1 MSYPAS
7 PNGAGAIRVR
17 PDAAQFWAGAAATA
31 VVAALIALVG
41 ILVSRWALGIPI
53 LAPTGDGAWGN
64 AHTGEYAV
72 LAALAALIAAGL
84 LYLLEL
90 GAPAPRVFFG
100 WIVGLATLAAVV
112 YPFSTSAPVEQK
124 AATAIVNLI
133 LGIAIASLL
142 SAVSARA
149 IRISRTAPPGYG
161 QPRPQAY
168 GQPRPQAYE
177 RTEPVDRPGPP
188 PMDRPARRPLRP
200 MTGGKELLF
209 RTAAWWL
216 PLVAVSREG

>member
-64 AHTGEYAV
+64 AHTPEYV
-72 LAALAALIAAGL
+72 LLAALAALIAAGI

-100 WIVGLATLAAVV
+100 WIIGLATLAAVV
-112 YPFSTSAPVEQK
+112 YPFSTSAPTEQK

-133 LGIAIASLL
+133 LGVAIASLL

-149 IRISRTAPPGYG
+149 IRISRTGGLPVARPISG
-161 QPRPQAY
+161 PQAY
-168 GQPRPQAYE
+168 GQGPGPQAYGPGPGPRPQPYGS
-177 RTEPVDRPGPP
+177 TEPLNRPGSSPTPPNPP
-188 PMDRPARRPLRP
+188 PSDWR
-200 MTGGKELLF
+200 
-209 RTAAWWL
+209 
-216 PLVAVSREG
+216 

>member
-1 MSYPAS
+1 MSYPGS

-64 AHTGEYAV
+64 AHTGEYAL

-112 YPFSTSAPVEQK
+112 YPFSTSAPVDQK
-124 AATAIVNLI
+124 VATAIVNLI

-149 IRISRTAPPGYG
+149 IRISRAGPPVARPISGQSAYGQPGSQGYG
-161 QPRPQAY
+161 QPGSQPY
-168 GQPRPQAYE
+168 GQ
-177 RTEPVDRPGPP
+177 TEPLNRPGQPPLDRPGSSPTPP
-188 PMDRPARRPLRP
+188 SDWR
-200 MTGGKELLF
+200 
-209 RTAAWWL
+209 
-216 PLVAVSREG
+216 

>member
-64 AHTGEYAV
+64 AHTGEYAL

-112 YPFSTSAPVEQK
+112 YPFSTSAPLEQK
-124 AATAIVNLI
+124 TATAIVNLI

-149 IRISRTAPPGYG
+149 IRISRSAPPAYG

-168 GQPRPQAYE
+168 GQQPYGQQPYGQPRPQGYE
-177 RTEPVDRPGPP
+177 RTEPVDRPGQPP
-188 PMDRPARRPLRP
+188 LDRPGSSPTPPNDWR
-200 MTGGKELLF
+200 
-209 RTAAWWL
+209 
-216 PLVAVSREG
+216 

>member
-7 PNGAGAIRVR
+7 PNAAGAIRVR

-41 ILVSRWALGIPI
+41 ILVSRWALNIPI

-64 AHTGEYAV
+64 AHTGEYV
-72 LAALAALIAAGL
+72 LLAALAALVAAGV

-112 YPFSTSAPVEQK
+112 YPFSTSAPMEQK
-124 AATAIVNLI
+124 TATAIVNLI
-133 LGIAIASLL
+133 LGVAIASLL

-149 IRISRTAPPGYG
+149 IRISRTAPPVARPISGSQGYGQPGSQGYG
-161 QPRPQAY
+161 QPRSQ
-168 GQPRPQAYE
+168 GYE
-177 RTEPVDRPGPP
+177 RTEPVDRPGSSPTPP
-188 PMDRPARRPLRP
+188 TPPSDWR
-200 MTGGKELLF
+200 
-209 RTAAWWL
+209 
-216 PLVAVSREG
+216 

>member
-64 AHTGEYAV
+64 AHTGVYAL

-100 WIVGLATLAAVV
+100 WIMGLATLAAVV
-112 YPFSTSAPVEQK
+112 YPFSTSASWQQK
-124 AATAIVNLI
+124 TATAIVNLI

-149 IRISRTAPPGYG
+149 IRISRTAPPVTGPGPGPRSQPYG
-161 QPRPQAY
+161 QPRPQPY
-168 GQPRPQAYE
+168 EQTEPLNRPGQPPL
-177 RTEPVDRPGPP
+177 DRPGSSPTPP
-188 PMDRPARRPLRP
+188 SDWR
-200 MTGGKELLF
+200 
-209 RTAAWWL
+209 
-216 PLVAVSREG
+216 

>member
-1 MSYPAS
+1 
-7 PNGAGAIRVR
+7 V
-17 PDAAQFWAGAAATA
+17 
-31 VVAALIALVG
+31 L
-41 ILVSRWALGIPI
+41 
-53 LAPTGDGAWGN
+53 
-64 AHTGEYAV
+64 

-112 YPFSTSAPVEQK
+112 YPFSTSAPLDQK
-124 AATAIVNLI
+124 VATAIVNLI

-149 IRISRTAPPGYG
+149 IRISRTVPPTYGQPRPQEYG

-168 GQPRPQAYE
+168 GQPRPQPYE

-188 PMDRPARRPLRP
+188 PVDRPGSSPTPPNDWR
-200 MTGGKELLF
+200 
-209 RTAAWWL
+209 
-216 PLVAVSREG
+216 

>member
-41 ILVSRWALGIPI
+41 ILVARWALGIPI

-64 AHTGEYAV
+64 AHTGEYAL

-112 YPFSTSAPVEQK
+112 YPFSTSAPLDQK
-124 AATAIVNLI
+124 VATAIVNLI

-149 IRISRTAPPGYG
+149 IRISRTVPPAYGQPRPQEYG

-168 GQPRPQAYE
+168 GQPRPQGYE
-177 RTEPVDRPGPP
+177 QTEPVNRPGQPPVDRPGSSPTPP
-188 PMDRPARRPLRP
+188 NDWR
-200 MTGGKELLF
+200 
-209 RTAAWWL
+209 
-216 PLVAVSREG
+216 

>member
-1 MSYPAS
+1 MTYNAS

-41 ILVSRWALGIPI
+41 ILVSRWALNIPI

-64 AHTGEYAV
+64 AHTGEYV
-72 LAALAALIAAGL
+72 LLAALVALVAAAV

-100 WIVGLATLAAVV
+100 WIMGLATLAAVV
-112 YPFSTSAPVEQK
+112 YPFSTSAPLEQK

-133 LGIAIASLL
+133 LGVAIASLL

-149 IRISRTAPPGYG
+149 IRISRTGPPVARPTSGPPGSQGYP
-161 QPRPQAY
+161 PRSQ
-168 GQPRPQAYE
+168 GYE
-177 RTEPVDRPGPP
+177 RTEPLDRPGSSSTPP
-188 PMDRPARRPLRP
+188 PSDWR
-200 MTGGKELLF
+200 
-209 RTAAWWL
+209 
-216 PLVAVSREG
+216 

>member
-41 ILVSRWALGIPI
+41 ILVSRWALSIPI

-64 AHTGEYAV
+64 AHTGEYAL

-112 YPFSTSAPVEQK
+112 YPFSTSAPMEQK
-124 AATAIVNLI
+124 LATAIVNLI

-149 IRISRTAPPGYG
+149 IRISRTPP
-161 QPRPQAY
+161 PAY
-168 GQPRPQAYE
+168 GQPRPQEYGQPRPQQYGQPRSQPYE

-188 PMDRPARRPLRP
+188 PMDRPGSSPTPPNDWR
-200 MTGGKELLF
+200 
-209 RTAAWWL
+209 
-216 PLVAVSREG
+216 

>member
-1 MSYPAS
+1 MTLY
-7 PNGAGAIRVR
+7 R
-17 PDAAQFWAGAAATA
+17 
-31 VVAALIALVG
+31 
-41 ILVSRWALGIPI
+41 
-53 LAPTGDGAWGN
+53 
-64 AHTGEYAV
+64 
-72 LAALAALIAAGL
+72 LAALAALVAAGL
-84 LYLLEL
+84 LFLLEL

-112 YPFSTSAPVEQK
+112 YPFSTSAPLQQK

-149 IRISRTAPPGYG
+149 IRISRTVPPEYG

-177 RTEPVDRPGPP
+177 RTEPLDRPGSPP
-188 PMDRPARRPLRP
+188 LDRPGSSPTPPSDWR
-200 MTGGKELLF
+200 
-209 RTAAWWL
+209 
-216 PLVAVSREG
+216 